1 MRDEDKA
8 VFQNVEEA
16 LQGMNDIDVRLESNP
31 DYYKGREIYAQLM
44 CFP

>member
-16 LQGMNDIDVRLESNP
+16 LQGTTDIDVRLESDP
-31 DYYKGREIYAQLM
+31 DYYKGREIHAKLM